1 MSHIDDLIEELCP
14 DGVEHRP
21 LGEIAE
27 YAKGR
32 VDANT
37 LDQATFTGVD
47 NLLADKK
54 GRVDASYAPNS
65 SRVTAYAEGDIL
77 LGNIRPYLK
86 KVWLASR
93 AGGCSGDVLAI
104 STRPEHSHRIQP
116 QFLYYL
122 LSADSFFAYNMQ
134 HAKGAKM
141 PRGSKDAIL
150 RFSIPIPP
158 LRIQQE
164 IVRILDKF
172 TALEAELE
180 ARRKQYEHYRAEAF
194 RRLASDSSKWMTLGA
209 VCDRVSTGA
218 TPRAG
223 ESSFYEAGDVPWL
236 RTNEVVFRDI
246 WDTEL
251 RVTERALSE
260 TGISLISKDCVIV
273 AISGAT
279 AGRSAVNRI
288 PLTTNQ
294 HCCNLQVDSS
304 VAYFRYVYHWVRFQ
318 YEALKARGRGPRKD
332 LNVRL
337 ICEHPIP
344 VPPLDEQRRIAD
356 ILDKFDAL
364 VNDLSVGLPAE
375 LGARREQY
383 EYYRDRLLTFK
394 ELAA

>member
-1 MSHIDDLIEELCP
+1 MSHIDELIEELCP
-14 DGVEHRP
+14 NGVEYRP
-21 LGEIAE
+21 LGDAAVLTRGTSITSKQVSEGEIPVIGG
-27 YAKGR
+27 GR
-32 VDANT
+32 SAAYTHGEHN
-37 LDQATFTGVD
+37 
-47 NLLADKK
+47 
-54 GRVDASYAPNS
+54 RVGETVVVAGSG
-65 SRVTAYAEGDIL
+65 AYAGYVSWWDRPIFVSDAFTVAPYASIL
-77 LGNIRPYLK
+77 VPRYCFHWLRSRQTEIHALK
-86 KVWLASR
+86 S
-93 AGGCSGDVLAI
+93 GGGVPHVYARDVGRL
-104 STRPEHSHRIQP
+104 RIP
-116 QFLYYL
+116 V
-122 LSADSFFAYNMQ
+122 
-134 HAKGAKM
+134 
-141 PRGSKDAIL
+141 
-150 RFSIPIPP
+150 PP
-158 LRIQQE
+158 LAVQQE

-172 TALEAELE
+172 TALEAELEAELE

-375 LGARREQY
+375 LAARRKQY

-394 ELAA
+394 ELAE

>member
-21 LGEIAE
+21 LGQLVRIRN
-27 YAKGR
+27 GR
-32 VDANT
+32 DHKHLGEGTTPVYGSGGIMRYVD
-37 LDQATFTGVD
+37 
-47 NLLADKK
+47 
-54 GRVDASYAPNS
+54 S
-65 SRVTAYAEGDIL
+65 SLAEGPSVLIPRKGS
-77 LGNIRPYLK
+77 LGNIFYVEGSFWNVDTIFSTEVDTSAIIPKFLYHVLLTMRLGEMNQ
-86 KVWLASR
+86 
-93 AGGCSGDVLAI
+93 AGGVPSQTQAVLGAL
-104 STRPEHSHRIQP
+104 RIP
-116 QFLYYL
+116 V
-122 LSADSFFAYNMQ
+122 
-134 HAKGAKM
+134 
-141 PRGSKDAIL
+141 
-150 RFSIPIPP
+150 PP
-158 LRIQQE
+158 LEVQQE

-172 TALEAELE
+172 TALEAELEAELE

-375 LGARREQY
+375 LAARRKQY

-394 ELAA
+394 ELAE

>member
-1 MSHIDDLIEELCP
+1 M
-14 DGVEHRP
+14 
-21 LGEIAE
+21 
-27 YAKGR
+27 
-32 VDANT
+32 N
-37 LDQATFTGVD
+37 Q
-47 NLLADKK
+47 
-54 GRVDASYAPNS
+54 
-65 SRVTAYAEGDIL
+65 
-77 LGNIRPYLK
+77 
-86 KVWLASR
+86 
-93 AGGCSGDVLAI
+93 AGGVPSQTQAVLGAL
-104 STRPEHSHRIQP
+104 RIP
-116 QFLYYL
+116 
-122 LSADSFFAYNMQ
+122 D
-134 HAKGAKM
+134 
-141 PRGSKDAIL
+141 
-150 RFSIPIPP
+150 PP
-158 LRIQQE
+158 LEVQQE

-172 TALEAELE
+172 TALEAELEAELE

-375 LGARREQY
+375 LAARRKQY